1 MADVPKRLA
10 EGEWEREI
18 DERVYRLYGAT
29 AEGIKIVEEA
39 SK

>member
-10 EGEWEREI
+10 EWEWEREI
-18 DERVYRLYGAT
+18 DERVYRLYSLT